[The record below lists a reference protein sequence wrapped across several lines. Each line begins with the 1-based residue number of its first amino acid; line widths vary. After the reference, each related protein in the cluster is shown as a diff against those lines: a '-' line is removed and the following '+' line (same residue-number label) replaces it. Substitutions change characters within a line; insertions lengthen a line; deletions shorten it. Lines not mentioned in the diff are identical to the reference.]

1 MVHIDA
7 GFGFRF
13 GDYPW
18 GDLRRW
24 RLERELAGG
33 GALMDVGID
42 ALQACRYLTGQDPN
56 SVMARETK
64 TDPIKFAEV
73 DETILWSMEFPNGVT
88 ANCST
93 TYGFGGI
100 NHARP
105 TQTEANLAFR
115 PHLVTVESK
124 GFRATNHSTN
134 PQLTSSQLRSMTFRT
149 CSKPMVA
156 PRSPVKKDYG
166 IWWLSRRSNNPYEQG
181 NASKHRRP
189 DHVFVGRSQ
198 NQPDKALTSYNRGE
212 IYPIT
217 EPSCRD
223 PSFEPP
229 SWPSLPLG

>member
-1 MVHIDA
+1 MIRACREAGVQLAVGYRCQFDPHHTACMQIAPNQQHGTHRHIDA

-149 CSKPMVA
+149 
-156 PRSPVKKDYG
+156 
-166 IWWLSRRSNNPYEQG
+166 
-181 NASKHRRP
+181 
-189 DHVFVGRSQ
+189 
-198 NQPDKALTSYNRGE
+198 
-212 IYPIT
+212 
-217 EPSCRD
+217 
-223 PSFEPP
+223 
-229 SWPSLPLG
+229 